1 MLRSWSA
8 VGGAVV
14 ISSWNSPRFDATVS
28 ASAAAEACLRML
40 RTRVDEGTDGEW
52 KSVIGSRVLA
62 CAVC

>member
-1 MLRSWSA
+1 M
-8 VGGAVV
+8 V